1 MNDESPMTPDQFV
14 EWIRKLAEFGK
25 VTHAATSPLGGH
37 TVQYEH
43 TLPPVDTSMADAM
56 RELGPKFIQAFSPR
70 NGLRP
75 V

>member
-43 TLPPVDTSMADAM
+43 TRDTSTADAM
-56 RELGPKFIQAFSPR
+56 RELGPMFIQAFSPR
-70 NGLRP
+70 NGLRS

>member
-1 MNDESPMTPDQFV
+1 MNDENPMTPDQFV

-25 VTHAATSPLGGH
+25 VTHAATSSLGGL

-43 TLPPVDTSMADAM
+43 TRDTSMADAM